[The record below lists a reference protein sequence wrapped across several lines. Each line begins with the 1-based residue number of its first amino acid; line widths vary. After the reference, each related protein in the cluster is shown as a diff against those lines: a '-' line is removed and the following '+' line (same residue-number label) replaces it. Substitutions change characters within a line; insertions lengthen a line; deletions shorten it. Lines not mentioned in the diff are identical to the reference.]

1 MAQKPCLHGILTW
14 LPRHLDKEST
24 DIGFASCKGTQEVD
38 FKDENENKYLTPR
51 KVSLFVSD

>member
-1 MAQKPCLHGILTW
+1 MAQKQCLHGILTR

-24 DIGFASCKGTQEVD
+24 DIEFASDKGTQEVD

-51 KVSLFVSD
+51 KVPLFVSD